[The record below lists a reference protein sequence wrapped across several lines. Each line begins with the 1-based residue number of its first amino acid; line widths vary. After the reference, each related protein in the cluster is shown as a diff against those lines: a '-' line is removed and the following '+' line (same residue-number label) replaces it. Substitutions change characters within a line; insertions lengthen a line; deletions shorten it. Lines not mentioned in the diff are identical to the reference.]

1 MGWEAQPGVESQ
13 QYPLNRG
20 GGMAY
25 WEGEIFKRSA
35 ESSHGSGVVQQVFRF
50 CQSKGMT
57 PGNGMVPEKS
67 FHLING

>member
-20 GGMAY
+20 SGMAD
-25 WEGEIFKRSA
+25 WEGEIPKRSA

-50 CQSKGMT
+50 LSK
-57 PGNGMVPEKS
+57 
-67 FHLING
+67 